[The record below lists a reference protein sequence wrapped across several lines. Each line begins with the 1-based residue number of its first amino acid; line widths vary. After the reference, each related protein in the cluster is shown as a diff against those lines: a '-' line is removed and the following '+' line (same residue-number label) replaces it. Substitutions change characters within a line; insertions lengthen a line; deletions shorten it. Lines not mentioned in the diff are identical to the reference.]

1 MAIKFWNGIALIE
14 NDTYRTQLIPKVG
27 RLDHDQSLLRGILPH
42 IPRGGVAIDVGANI
56 GDHTIAYLNKVGIT
70 GRVLA
75 FEPLPEAYECLKLNV
90 PGAESYNYA
99 LSDQEETLNLVIRPN
114 TGESFCSYSD
124 NSQTIRAVPLDSFEF
139 TQLDLIKFDVE
150 GWELKALKGAEETIY
165 QHQPRMVIEINEQVF
180 KRTLGNRH
188 QIYDFLRR
196 HDYEL
201 QPIQPKTS
209 LNTERIDLL
218 AIPEKAQYF
227 CGFQHKLGEAYTENS
242 QLDQA
247 IIAYRR
253 GIGLNPKISSSHH
266 NLGEVLEKQGHLEA
280 AIAFYRKAIDLNPDH
295 HQYHITLA
303 KALARKAMAAEAV
316 AEYRL
321 GMSLNPNFQWSED
334 NFGEALL
341 EGLYKHHSKNHS
353 KGFQENP
360 SQKNDLMSSSHDCG
374 VIYLAIGEKFKREF
388 LNAYKFFKK
397 SNPTI
402 PISLFTDCAIGELDG
417 CTVYPLKRNKN
428 PHKLKA
434 DILKMSPYEKT
445 LFMDTDTLVIGDIS
459 DIFVFLDDCYL
470 CIAKEPNVDYSKQPY
485 KFIGYK
491 SHKHINTGVFALKK
505 CQFITKM
512 IDGWI
517 TLMSEQDDSDMR
529 AGHFGD
535 QYYFNQLLQSGF
547 FEQEG
552 GKVKVIDNNIY
563 NVRPQALPHLIK
575 DGLFNQAK
583 IIHLRL
589 SAFVPSLVSLKKK

>member
-27 RLDHDQSLLRGILPH
+27 RLDHDQSLLKEILPH

-56 GDHTIAYLNKVGIT
+56 GDHTIAYLNKVGLT

-75 FEPLPEAYECLKLNV
+75 FEPLPEAYECLTLNV

-124 NSQTIRAVPLDSFEF
+124 SSQTIRAVPLDSFEF
-139 TQLDLIKFDVE
+139 TQLDLIKFDIE

-165 QHQPRMVIEINEQVF
+165 QHQPRMVIEINEKVF
-180 KRTLGNRH
+180 KQTLGNR
-188 QIYDFLRR
+188 QDIYDFLRR
-196 HDYEL
+196 HHYDL
-201 QPIQPKTS
+201 QPIQPKTK
-209 LNTERIDLL
+209 LNTERIDVL

-227 CGFQHKLGEAYTENS
+227 CGFHHKLGKAYTESN

-253 GIGLNPKISSSHH
+253 AIGLNPTISSSHY

-280 AIAFYRKAIDLNPDH
+280 AIAFYRKAIDLKPDH
-295 HQYHITLA
+295 HQYHITLG

-360 SQKNDLMSSSHDCG
+360 SQNNNTSHDCG
-374 VIYLAIGEKFKREF
+374 VIYLAIGEKFKQEF
-388 LNAYKFFKK
+388 INAYKFFKK

-402 PISLFTDCAIGELDG
+402 PISLFTDCPMGELDG
-417 CTVYPLKRNKN
+417 CTVYPLNEKKN
-428 PHKLKA
+428 PHKLKV
-434 DILKMSPYEKT
+434 DILKRSPYQKT
-445 LFMDTDTLVIGDIS
+445 LFLDTDTLVVGDIFQ
-459 DIFVFLDDCYL
+459 IFYLLDDCDL
-470 CIAKEPNVDYSKQPY
+470 CITKEPNVDYNQTPY
-485 KFIGYK
+485 KYLGYESK
-491 SHKHINTGVFALKK
+491 KTINTGVFAFKK
-505 CQFITKM
+505 CKFISKM

-517 TLMSEQDDSDMR
+517 TLVSTQNDSTMR

-535 QYYFNQLLQSGF
+535 QYYFNQLLQSGL

-552 GKVKVIDNNIY
+552 GKVKVIDNKIY
-563 NVRPQALPHLIK
+563 NVRPQHLPHLIK
-575 DGLFNQAK
+575 DGLFDQAK
-583 IIHLRL
+583 IIHVRL
-589 SAFVPSLVSLKKK
+589 PAFLPSLISLKKK

>member
-1 MAIKFWNGIALIE
+1 MAIKFWNGIALIAD
-14 NDTYRTQLIPKVG
+14 DTYRTQLIPKVG

-56 GDHTIAYLNKVGIT
+56 GDHTIAYLNKVGLT

-75 FEPLPEAYECLKLNV
+75 FEPLPEAYECLTLNV

-114 TGESFCSYSD
+114 TGESFCSYSE

-139 TQLDLIKFDVE
+139 SQLDLIKFDVE

-165 QHQPRMVIEINEQVF
+165 QHQPRMVIEINEKVF
-180 KRTLGNRH
+180 KRTLGNR
-188 QIYDFLRR
+188 QEIYDFLKR
-196 HDYEL
+196 HDYDL

-209 LNTERIDLL
+209 LNTERIDVL
-218 AIPEKAQYF
+218 AVPAKAQYF
-227 CGFQHKLGEAYTENS
+227 CGFQHKLGEAYTANN

-253 GIGLNPKISSSHH
+253 AIGLNPTISSYDH
-266 NLGEVLEKQGHLEA
+266 NLGDVLEKQGHLES
-280 AIAFYRKAIDLNPDH
+280 AIAFYRKAIELNPDH

-303 KALARKAMAAEAV
+303 KALARKGMAAEAV
-316 AEYRL
+316 TEYRL
-321 GMSLNPNFQWSED
+321 GLSLNPNFQWSED

-353 KGFQENP
+353 KGFQGNP
-360 SQKNDLMSSSHDCG
+360 SQKKDTSHDCG
-374 VIYLAIGEKFKREF
+374 VIFLAIGEKFKQEF
-388 LNAYKFFKK
+388 LNAYKFFNK

-402 PISLFTDCAIGELDG
+402 PISLFTDCAMGELDG
-417 CTVYPLKRNKN
+417 CTVYPLNENKN
-428 PHKLKA
+428 PHKLKV
-434 DILKMSPYEKT
+434 DILKNSPYQKT
-445 LFMDTDTLVIGDIS
+445 LFLDTDTLVVADIS
-459 DIFVFLDDCYL
+459 EIFSLLDDCDL
-470 CIAKEPNVDYSKQPY
+470 CIAREPNVDYSKHPY

-491 SHKHINTGVFALKK
+491 SHKYINTGVFAFKK
-505 CQFITKM
+505 CEFITKM

-517 TLMSEQDDSDMR
+517 TMISQRNDSDMR
-529 AGHFGD
+529 AGHFAD

-563 NVRPQALPHLIK
+563 NVRPQPLPHLIK

>member
-14 NDTYRTQLIPKVG
+14 NDTYRTQLIPKLG
-27 RLDHDQSLLRGILPH
+27 RLDHDQSLLKEILPH

-70 GRVLA
+70 GRVLG
-75 FEPLPEAYECLKLNV
+75 FEPLPEAYECLTLNV

-99 LSDQEETLNLVIRPN
+99 LSDQEETLNFVIRPN
-114 TGESFCSYSD
+114 TGESFCSYSE

-139 TQLDLIKFDVE
+139 TQLDFIKFDVE

-165 QHQPRMVIEINEQVF
+165 KHQPRMVIEINEKVF
-180 KRTLGNRH
+180 KRTLGNR
-188 QIYDFLRR
+188 QEIYDFLKR

-209 LNTERIDLL
+209 LNTERIDVL
-218 AIPEKAQYF
+218 AVPEKAQYF
-227 CGFQHKLGEAYTENS
+227 CGFQHKLGEAYTANS

-253 GIGLNPKISSSHH
+253 GIGLNPTISSSHH
-266 NLGEVLEKQGHLEA
+266 NLGEVLEKQGHLES
-280 AIAFYRKAIDLNPDH
+280 AIAFYRKAIDLNRDH

-303 KALARKAMAAEAV
+303 KALARKGMAAEAV

-321 GMSLNPNFQWSED
+321 GLSLNPNFQWSED

-341 EGLYKHHSKNHS
+341 EGLYKDHS
-353 KGFQENP
+353 KGFQGNP
-360 SQKNDLMSSSHDCG
+360 SQKNDTSHDCG
-374 VIYLAIGEKFKREF
+374 VIYLAIGEKFKQEF
-388 LNAYKFFKK
+388 INAYKFFKK

-402 PISLFTDCAIGELDG
+402 PISLFTDCPMGELDG
-417 CTVYPLKRNKN
+417 CTVYPLNDKKN
-428 PHKLKA
+428 PHKLKV
-434 DILKMSPYEKT
+434 DILKKSPYQKT
-445 LFMDTDTLVIGDIS
+445 LFLDTDTLVVGDIS
-459 DIFVFLDDCYL
+459 DIFSFLDDCDL
-470 CIAKEPNVDYSKQPY
+470 CIAKTPHIDYSKPPY
-485 KFIGYK
+485 KYLGYE
-491 SHKHINTGVFALKK
+491 SHNTMNTGVFAFKK

-517 TLMSEQDDSDMR
+517 TLVSKQNDSTMR

-552 GKVKVIDNNIY
+552 GKVKVIDNKIY
-563 NVRPQALPHLIK
+563 NVRPQPLPHLIK

-589 SAFVPSLVSLKKK
+589 PAFVPSLISLKKK